1 MSSITI
7 VWSMNAAACLT
18 LAGIYLLVWWKRRE
32 GWVHLL
38 FSCSAAAAAAV
49 AVFELAMMRT
59 ETTAQFAALLRW
71 VSLPVSVLVV
81 SLVVFVRLYLRAGR
95 PWLAW
100 SICGLRM
107 IVPILNFVFTPN
119 IAYRAITSLR
129 QVSWWGETVSVPVG
143 IPNPWILISHLSLLL
158 LVIFFVDATI
168 TVWRRGNRNRAL
180 VVGCSMIFFAAVVA
194 GQVVL
199 VVWGIIYVPFF
210 ACFPYL
216 GIVAVMAY
224 ELSNDVLRAAQLA
237 HALQA
242 SEAAL
247 RDTGRYMELAANA
260 GEIGMWTWDIA
271 RNEIWMT
278 NKGRSLLG
286 FSESEKLNAER
297 VRNVVHPEDLELV
310 RQAVERS
317 LNTGEESE
325 AECRIVLPDGQ
336 IRWITRRG
344 RVEFDRDGKP
354 TRMNGVWFDITERRL
369 SEAALR
375 DTEQR
380 MELAAAAAGVVM
392 WTWDIP
398 RDEVWLSAKDRALF
412 GFSPGEK
419 LSAERIRSV
428 VHPEDRELVREFV
441 KDSLKTG
448 EEIEAEYRVILAD
461 GRVCWFSRRAH
472 IEFDRKGKPACER
485 GVLIDITER
494 RLAEERF
501 RLVVDAAPN
510 AIIMAN
516 KEGRI
521 TLANAQAESLFG
533 YAREELVGQT
543 VEVLVPER
551 LRSNHAGKRRSY
563 FSDAR
568 PIGTG
573 RELLGRRKDGS
584 EVSID
589 IGLNP
594 IHTSEGLCVLASI
607 IDISERKLAE
617 RETARQRNALTH
629 LSRVTLLGELSGSL
643 AHELNQPL
651 TAILSN
657 AQAAQ
662 RFLAHD
668 DVDLNELRET
678 LNDIVAEDRRAGEII
693 QRLHL
698 LFKKSE
704 MPKHSDDIDINEV
717 VRDVLKL
724 MRNDLMNQNV
734 TVNTELAQNLPA
746 VTGDRVQLQ
755 QVLLNLVLNACE
767 AMTDCDSSERQVLIA
782 SKAENVSAVRV
793 SVTDLGGSIPEER
806 MEHVFEPFF
815 TTKEEGMGLG
825 LSICQ
830 TIIKTHRGKLWA
842 TNNADRGVTFHFS
855 LPVVVGGRRHP

>member
-1 MSSITI
+1 MSWIAI

-18 LAGIYLLVWWKRRE
+18 LAGIYLLVWWKGRE

-59 ETTAQFAALLRW
+59 ETTAQYAALLRW
-71 VSLPVSVLVV
+71 VSLPVSVLVI

-100 SICGLRM
+100 SICGLRT

-143 IPNPWILISHLSLLL
+143 IPNPWMLISHLSLLL
-158 LVIFFVDATI
+158 LIIFFVDATI

-180 VVGCSMIFFAAVVA
+180 IVGCSMIFFAAIVA
-194 GQVVL
+194 GQVAL

-224 ELSNDVLRAAQLA
+224 ELSNDVLHAAQLA

-247 RDTGRYMELAANA
+247 RDTGRHMELAANA
-260 GEIGMWTWDIA
+260 GGIGMWTWDIA

-297 VRNVVHPEDLELV
+297 VRSVVHPEDLELV

-325 AECRIVLPDGQ
+325 AECRILLPDGQ
-336 IRWITRRG
+336 IGWITRRG
-344 RVEFDRDGKP
+344 RVEFGRDGKP
-354 TRMNGVWFDITERRL
+354 ARMNGVWFDITERRL

-375 DTEQR
+375 DSEQR
-380 MELAAAAAGVVM
+380 MELAAAAAEIVM
-392 WTWDIP
+392 WTWDIL
-398 RDEVWLSAKDRALF
+398 RDEVWLSDKDRVLF

-441 KDSLKTG
+441 KNSLKTG
-448 EEIEAEYRVILAD
+448 EEIEAEYRVVLAD
-461 GRVCWFSRRAH
+461 GRVRWFTRRARM
-472 IEFDRKGKPACER
+472 ELDRKGKPAWER
-485 GVLIDITER
+485 GVLFDITAR
-494 RLAEERF
+494 RSSEEHF
-501 RLVVDAAPN
+501 RRVVEAAPN
-510 AIIMAN
+510 AIIMVDN
-516 KEGRI
+516 EGRI
-521 TLANAQAESLFG
+521 TLVNAQAEEIFG
-533 YAREELVGQT
+533 YTREELIGRPIKMV
-543 VEVLVPER
+543 VPER
-551 LRSNHAGKRRSY
+551 LRFPEGWYLRGY
-563 FSDAR
+563 FANPR
-568 PIGTG
+568 AQPIGAG
-573 RELLGRRKDGS
+573 RELLGQRKDGGKVPI
-584 EVSID
+584 E

-594 IHTSEGLCVLASI
+594 IHTSEGLFVLASI
-607 IDISERKLAE
+607 VDISERKLAE
-617 RETARQRNALTH
+617 LEMARQRNALAH
-629 LSRVTLLGELSGSL
+629 LSRVTMLGELSGSL

-651 TAILSN
+651 TSILSN

-662 RFLAHD
+662 RFLADD
-668 DVDLNELRET
+668 DVDLNELREI
-678 LNDIVAEDRRAGEII
+678 LNDIVAEDTRAGEII
-693 QRLHL
+693 QHLHQ
-698 LFKKSE
+698 LFKKRE
-704 MPKHSDDIDINEV
+704 MPKHSVDIDINEV
-717 VRDVLKL
+717 VQDVLQL
-724 MRNDLMNQNV
+724 MRNDLVNQNI

-746 VTGDRVQLQ
+746 VTGDRIQLQ
-755 QVLLNLVLNACE
+755 QVLLNLMLNACE
-767 AMTDCDSSERQVLIA
+767 AMTDCDSSERQLLIA
-782 SKAENVSAVRV
+782 SKLENGSAVGV
-793 SVTDLGGSIPEER
+793 SV
-806 MEHVFEPFF
+806 M
-815 TTKEEGMGLG
+815 
-825 LSICQ
+825 
-830 TIIKTHRGKLWA
+830 
-842 TNNADRGVTFHFS
+842 DRG
-855 LPVVVGGRRHP
+855 G